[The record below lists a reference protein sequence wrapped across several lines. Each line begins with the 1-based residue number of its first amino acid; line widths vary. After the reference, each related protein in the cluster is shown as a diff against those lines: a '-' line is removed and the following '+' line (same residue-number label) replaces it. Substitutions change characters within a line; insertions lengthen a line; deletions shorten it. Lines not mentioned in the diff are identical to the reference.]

1 MVVMGRLGDK
11 RDWQRRQK
19 WLNKWSQIISV
30 LTLLAYGIVS
40 LVVGIVLRS
49 WWYVSLAVYYLLL
62 WYMEASITKNL
73 AYRRHRRT
81 KLEYVRMRQIGIAVL
96 ALNFALI
103 IIVILAIILGRQVHY
118 PGITIHIT
126 AIYDIVV
133 VALAVSRVLRHGA
146 TDSPVVISRKCLNLT
161 LAMLAILS
169 LVSAAVV
176 QYHASVLIRRSVV
189 GLVGGV
195 ICIINILLARYMIRL
210 GRQHS

>member
-1 MVVMGRLGDK
+1 MATSTKMA
-11 RDWQRRQK
+11 
-19 WLNKWSQIISV
+19 KWSQIIFV

-81 KLEYVRMRQIGIAVL
+81 KLEYVRMRQIGVAVL

-133 VALAVSRVLRHGA
+133 VVLAASRVLRHGA
-146 TDSPVVISRKCLNLT
+146 TDSPVVISSKCLNLT

-169 LVSAAVV
+169 LSSAAVV
-176 QYHASVLIRRSVV
+176 QYHVSVLIRRIVV

-195 ICIINILLARYMIRL
+195 ICIINTLLARYMIRL